1 MGDDP
6 RGMGRQ
12 VDAVE
17 WTAGS
22 DEVRAL
28 LPLPAT
34 RLSLCPSP
42 RLIPTDSGQSQSPCG
57 RIGLPGGPA
66 ERPSPR
72 ISLPP
77 LQSVSLPR
85 LPPSPSRRPCPQA
98 ETALHRAVGEL
109 LRTRKVHV
117 DLANAPDG
125 TGVLGWDVA
134 TPRQLLRADVHRVAA
149 PALLPDAV
157 GCVGQEKPWIPP
169 SPDTPA
175 GMPRSAFSV

>member
-12 VDAVE
+12 VDAVG

-28 LPLPAT
+28 LPLPPPAC
-34 RLSLCPSP
+34 LSAPSP
-42 RLIPTDSGQSQSPCG
+42 RLIPTDSGWSQSPCG

-98 ETALHRAVGEL
+98 ETALERAVGEL
-109 LRTRKVHV
+109 LRTRKVHG
-117 DLANAPDG
+117 DLACAVSTSANSCHRSLFTMA
-125 TGVLGWDVA
+125 LAA
-134 TPRQLLRADVHRVAA
+134 TLYIILYARPLLNPSAVEARCMY
-149 PALLPDAV
+149 LL
-157 GCVGQEKPWIPP
+157 
-169 SPDTPA
+169 
-175 GMPRSAFSV
+175 